1 MATDIFIR
9 IGGAFVL
16 AVVLLTAVMLL
27 LH

>member
-27 LH
+27 L